1 VKVLVVFGQGL
12 FLGCALFSVCAGV
25 PKLGQRGE
33 VQDLMAKAFVGS
45 NPTPC
50 TTSQKCLKMCHHGD
64 GSGKQSV
71 RVKSWEEFKKLTL
84 EKKPRSIVYVISQ
97 SIPARNLTSLQL
109 IVHAQDAQYLFTD
122 FAKGDKLRQTGI
134 PIHTDA
140 KGNRFLEDSDGKS
153 FLKTQWKRE
162 GLQIFSY

>member
-1 VKVLVVFGQGL
+1 M
-12 FLGCALFSVCAGV
+12 LFSVCAGV

-50 TTSQKCLKMCHHGD
+50 TTLQKCLKVLHRGNEPR
-64 GSGKQSV
+64 QSI
-71 RVKSWEEFKKLTL
+71 RVKDWEEFKRLAL
-84 EKKPRSIVYVISQ
+84 EEKPRSIVYIISQ

-109 IVHAQDAQYLFTD
+109 IMHTRDAQYLFTD

-134 PIHTDA
+134 PIHSDA
-140 KGNRFLEDSDGKS
+140 KGNRFLEDSDVKS
-153 FLKTQWKRE
+153 FLRIQLRE
-162 GLQIFSY
+162 DIQIFSYWTT